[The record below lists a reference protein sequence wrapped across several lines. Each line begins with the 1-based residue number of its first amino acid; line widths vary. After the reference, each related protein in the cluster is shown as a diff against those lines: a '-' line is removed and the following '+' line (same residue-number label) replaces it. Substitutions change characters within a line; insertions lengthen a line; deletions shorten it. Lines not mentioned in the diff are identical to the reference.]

1 MFEHLR
7 GMPHT
12 QTTRFDGATVRL
24 GGADVPQPAPDV
36 VPLPP
41 SPHPVPAP
49 PPQPPEIPMP
59 SPDRITDPFLPGQNE
74 PVGEPVVPSTT
85 PLRVLW
91 L

>member
-1 MFEHLR
+1 MFEQLSGTPR
-7 GMPHT
+7 T
-12 QTTRFDGATVRL
+12 RTTRSDAAPVRL
-24 GGADVPQPAPDV
+24 GGVDVPQPAPDV

-49 PPQPPEIPMP
+49 PPQPPEIPERF
-59 SPDRITDPFLPGQNE
+59 PDRITDPYLPGQNE

-85 PLRVLW
+85 PLRALW